1 MPDPHTKQWAVQRKF
16 PRFQADQRLVI
27 KMSGTTYHGRTR
39 DISEGGVGAT
49 VAGDIPMGTFVE
61 LELMLPG
68 SDDLLRL
75 HSEVRYRQGFQYGF
89 RFLHPSD
96 KQVEIIRRAI
106 RQLQPV

>member
-1 MPDPHTKQWAVQRKF
+1 MQDPQAKQWAVQRKF
-16 PRFQADQRLVI
+16 PRYHADQRLVV
-27 KMSGTTYHGRTR
+27 KMSGTTLHGRTR
-39 DISEGGVGAT
+39 DISEGGLGAT
-49 VAGDIPMGTFVE
+49 VAGDVPLGTFVE

-68 SDDLLRL
+68 SNDLLRL

-106 RQLQPV
+106 RELQPE